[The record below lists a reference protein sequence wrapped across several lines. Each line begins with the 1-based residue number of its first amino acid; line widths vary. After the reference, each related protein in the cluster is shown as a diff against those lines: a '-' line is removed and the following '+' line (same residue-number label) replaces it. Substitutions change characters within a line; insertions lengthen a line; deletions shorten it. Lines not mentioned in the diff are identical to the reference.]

1 MQYGLIRALS
11 GRAIVIGAVVKIAI
25 ATLGLVTAVPR
36 ALGVLDTLASI
47 AIAAGGLYFLS
58 RAVALANERLLW
70 RLRHKL
76 IISYIFIGFIP
87 AFLIVAF
94 FLLVGLILFSTFSSY
109 LVQSRLQ
116 VLSDHVGGLA
126 DSIALEIQ
134 RSDTRELADLL
145 ARRQSVEARAF
156 PRVSIAVAPLARS
169 CRRSAEAVASEA
181 RTGALTAPVTVGA
194 WSHMPPPTVVPEWV
208 GCDGFRGL
216 LAYSA
221 ARADRGD
228 ARGGGR
234 GVVPSGL
241 VPSGERPPVG
251 LIVRAVGF
259 PLSAAP
265 GYGVIVDLVVDAAV
279 KRQLWKDTGVEL
291 EQVTQVFGEDV
302 GSLVA
307 GTLVD
312 GDAGRPSSEAAL
324 PFSSVSFLT
333 YRDWTTGRTGS
344 LLVSLK
350 LSVVDIYERLSQ
362 AERAPARLD
371 DGQET
376 ALPRGLVMGR
386 RSFGEGL
393 LLVLVVIGAL
403 LFIIE
408 IAAFVTGLMLVG
420 SITGSVDE
428 LFAGTERVRQGDFTY
443 KIAIRVRDQLG
454 ELAASFNSM
463 TASIGGLL
471 RDAEEK
477 KRLEEELRIAH
488 EIQMSLLP
496 SAPLNL
502 AGISVSALC
511 VPAREVGGDYY
522 DFLVLDNERLG
533 VLIADVSGKG
543 MSAALYMAELKG
555 LMLSLSRIH
564 TSPRELLIEAN
575 RIIAAHLDAR
585 SFITMTYA
593 VVDLRARTMTYA
605 RAGHTPL
612 MYQRAAD
619 DGPRGVQTAAP
630 EGMVLGLKLDRG
642 EIFERLLREE
652 TVAIRDGD
660 LYVFFTDGITEAMN
674 VDNDCFGEARLSQL
688 IEDCGHLPS
697 EELRERVIGA
707 IRDFVGQA
715 PQHDDMTLIL
725 LRIGERQHVGP
736 RDQAETAGVLGA

>member
-1 MQYGLIRALS
+1 MQYGLFRTLS
-11 GRAIVIGAVVKIAI
+11 GRAIVVGALVKIAI
-25 ATLGLVTAVPR
+25 AVLGLVMPVPR
-36 ALGVLDTLASI
+36 VLGVIDTLASI

-58 RAVALANERLLW
+58 RAIALANARLW
-70 RLRHKL
+70 RVRSKL
-76 IISYIFIGFIP
+76 IISYIFIGLIP

-116 VLSDHVGGLA
+116 ALSDHVGSLA
-126 DSIALEIQ
+126 DSIAVEIQ
-134 RSDTRELADLL
+134 RSDARGVAELVG
-145 ARRQSVEARAF
+145 RRQSLESRVF
-156 PRVSIAVAPLARS
+156 PRVSIAVVPLAQP
-169 CRRSAEAVASEA
+169 CRRSGEVAASQATGDALSQAVE
-181 RTGALTAPVTVGA
+181 VGT
-194 WSHMPPPTVVPEWV
+194 WSHIKAPIVVPAWV
-208 GCDGFRGL
+208 GCEGFRGL
-216 LAYSA
+216 LAYSGGGDPSP
-221 ARADRGD
+221 ADG
-228 ARGGGR
+228 ARGRGGIS
-234 GVVPSGL
+234 SGL
-241 VPSGERPPVG
+241 VPNGDRPPVG

-259 PLSAAP
+259 PMSAAP
-265 GYGVIVDLVVDAAV
+265 GYGVIVDLVVDGTV
-279 KRQLWKDTGVEL
+279 KRQLWTDTGVEL
-291 EQVTQVFGEDV
+291 DQVTQVFGEDV

-312 GDAGRPSSEAAL
+312 RDAGRPASEAAL

-333 YRDWTTGRTGS
+333 YRDWNTGRSGS
-344 LLVSLK
+344 LLASLR
-350 LSVVDIYERLSQ
+350 LSVVDMYERLSE
-362 AERAPARLD
+362 AEGPPARPT
-371 DGQET
+371 DGQDGVW
-376 ALPRGLVMGR
+376 PRGLVIGR

-393 LLVLVVIGAL
+393 LLVLIAIGAL
-403 LFIIE
+403 FLIIE
-408 IAAFVTGLMLVG
+408 VAAFVTGLMLAR
-420 SITGSVDE
+420 SITGSVHE
-428 LFAGTERVRQGDFTY
+428 LFAGTERVRRGDFTY

-471 RDAEEK
+471 REAAEK

-496 SAPLNL
+496 NGPLKL
-502 AGISVSALC
+502 AGVSVSALC

-522 DFLVLDNERLG
+522 DFLVLDNDRLG

-543 MSAALYMAELKG
+543 TSAALYMAELKG

-564 TSPRELLIEAN
+564 ASPRELLVEAN

-612 MYQRAAD
+612 MYLPAD
-619 DGPRGVQTAAP
+619 EHEAPHEVRTTAP
-630 EGMVLGLKLDRG
+630 EGLVLGLKLDHG
-642 EIFERLLREE
+642 ETFERLLREE
-652 TVAIRDGD
+652 TVAIKDGD

-674 VDNDCFGEARLSQL
+674 VDNDCFGEARLSRL
-688 IEDCGHLPS
+688 IEDFGHLPS
-697 EELRERVIGA
+697 EELREHVIGA

-725 LRIGERQHVGP
+725 LRIGQRTDVEG
-736 RDQAETAGVLGA
+736 RDQVEVARVLGA

>member
-25 ATLGLVTAVPR
+25 AALGLVTPVPR

-169 CRRSAEAVASEA
+169 CRRSAEASEA

-194 WSHMPPPTVVPEWV
+194 WSHMPPPTVVPEWI

-228 ARGGGR
+228 ASDRGR
-234 GVVPSGL
+234 GVVPSSL
-241 VPSGERPPVG
+241 VPSGDRPPVG

-265 GYGVIVDLVVDAAV
+265 GYGVIVDLVVDATV
-279 KRQLWKDTGVEL
+279 KRQLWNDSGVEL
-291 EQVTQVFGEDV
+291 EQVTQVFGGDV
-302 GSLVA
+302 GTLVA

-350 LSVVDIYERLSQ
+350 LSVVDIYERLSE
-362 AERAPARLD
+362 AERAPAHPG

-393 LLVLVVIGAL
+393 LLVLVGIGAL

-408 IAAFVTGLMLVG
+408 IAAFVTGLMLAR
-420 SITGSVDE
+420 SITGSVHE
-428 LFAGTERVRQGDFTY
+428 LFAGTERVRRGDFTY

-502 AGISVSALC
+502 EGISVSALC

-543 MSAALYMAELKG
+543 TSAALYMAELKG

-564 TSPRELLIEAN
+564 TSPRELLIDAN

-593 VVDLRARTMTYA
+593 IVDLRARTMTYA

-619 DGPRGVQTAAP
+619 DVPRGVQTAAP

-642 EIFERLLREE
+642 ETFERLLREE

-688 IEDCGHLPS
+688 IEDYGHLPS

-736 RDQAETAGVLGA
+736 RDQAETAGALGA